1 MPLLPVI
8 TRHDDRTAWNTRAVA
23 ATLALVTAAV
33 FLPAVRCGFVNLD
46 DNLYVYENPV
56 VARPISADSIRKACT
71 GTFVA
76 NWAPITMLSY
86 QLDAAV
92 FGVRPWGFHL
102 TNVLLHAAA
111 TALMFVALARMT
123 GSPGPSAAAALI
135 FGLHPMRVESVA
147 WISER
152 KDVLSVFFLAL
163 TLLAYDQFTRRPGLG
178 RYLTVVAMMAASL
191 ASKATLVTLPVLLLV
206 CDIWPFGRIAEA
218 RMTSWLPRPAGEPPR
233 PAVTLRRAILE
244 KLPFFAVAIA
254 FTWITVLAQGDALD
268 DNRNRPLVGQRL
280 PNAIFATG
288 WYLWRFA
295 VPLNLIPYH
304 PPIDP
309 GKSAIWVA
317 VSAAA
322 CLGLVAVAAALV
334 RSRPYLAWGVA
345 WFFVSL
351 LPVSQIVQTGGH
363 GYADRYSYIPH
374 LGLCVAVVW
383 AVADAC
389 SGPLPRSVSVT
400 ALVGTAALLAG
411 LTVAQIGAWKDSLT
425 LWRHCLAH
433 DQRAALPHYNFACAL
448 SDARDKASAEVEFRR
463 TLAIEP
469 MDEDSIN
476 ALAALLIE
484 QRRFVEAKPLVEAA
498 ARSSRKPITL
508 VNEASLALGEGRLD
522 EALAA
527 ASKAVA
533 TAPDDAFARFT
544 LGKVLTAMD
553 DHVAAITA
561 YREAIRLDPN
571 HVAARNNLA
580 TALARSGR
588 QDEAIGVFREV
599 LAIDPESLAA
609 LRNLALSLEEAGRT
623 LEAVAAWRTV
633 LTRQPDD
640 RQVAARIKMLEARK
654 TSASEGRVKP

>member
-1 MPLLPVI
+1 MSTPGGG
-8 TRHDDRTAWNTRAVA
+8 RTAWNTLTVA

-56 VARPISADSIRKACT
+56 VTRPISVDSIRKACT

-191 ASKATLVTLPVLLLV
+191 ASKATLVTLPLLLLL
-206 CDIWPFGRIAEA
+206 CDIWPCGRIAA
-218 RMTSWLPRPAGEPPR
+218 AHMTQWLPRPAAGPAR
-233 PAVTLRRAILE
+233 PVVTLRRAILE
-244 KLPFFAVAIA
+244 KLPLFAVAIA

-268 DNRNRPLVGQRL
+268 DNMHRPLVEQRL

-288 WYLWRFA
+288 FYLWRFA
-295 VPLNLIPYH
+295 VPLNLIPYY

-309 GKSAIWVA
+309 RESAIWVA

-322 CLGLVAVAAALV
+322 CLGLLAVAGAQV
-334 RSRPYLAWGVA
+334 RSRPYIAWGLA

-383 AVADAC
+383 AVADGC
-389 SGPLPRSVSVT
+389 FGVPTRSVHVT
-400 ALVGTAALLAG
+400 ALAGVTAVLAT
-411 LTVAQIGAWKDSLT
+411 LTVVQIGVWKDSLT
-425 LWRHCLAH
+425 LWRHCLAYE
-433 DQRAALPHYNFACAL
+433 QRAALPHYNFACAL
-448 SDARDKASAEVEFRR
+448 SDSGDKASAEAEYRR
-463 TLAIEP
+463 VLAIEP
-469 MDEDSIN
+469 MDEGSID

-484 QRRFVEAKPLVEAA
+484 QRRFGEARPLVEAA
-498 ARSSRKPITL
+498 ARSSGKPMAQ
-508 VNEASLALGEGRLD
+508 VNVALLAVGEGRLD
-522 EALAA
+522 DALAA
-527 ASKAVA
+527 ARKAVA
-533 TAPDDAFARFT
+533 DAPDDAFARFT

-553 DHVAAITA
+553 EPAAAIIA
-561 YREAIRLDPN
+561 YGEAIRLDPN
-571 HVAARNNLA
+571 HLAARNNLA

-588 QDEAIGVFREV
+588 RDEAINAFREV
-599 LAIDPESLAA
+599 LAIDPGSVAV
-609 LRNLALSLEEAGRT
+609 LRNLALSLEEAGRIT
-623 LEAVAAWRTV
+623 ESLSIWRTV
-633 LTRQPDD
+633 LARQPDD
-640 RQVAARIKMLEARK
+640 RRVAARITMLEARGAPAPEER
-654 TSASEGRVKP
+654 TQP

>member
-1 MPLLPVI
+1 M
-8 TRHDDRTAWNTRAVA
+8 
-23 ATLALVTAAV
+23 LALVTAAV
-33 FLPAVRCGFVNLD
+33 FMPAVRCGFVNLD

-56 VARPISADSIRKACT
+56 VIQPISADSIGKACA

-86 QLDAAV
+86 QFDATV
-92 FGVRPWGFHL
+92 FGIRPWGFHL

-111 TALMFVALARMT
+111 TALMFVALSRMT
-123 GSPGPSAAAALI
+123 GVPGRSAAAALI

-163 TLLAYDQFTRRPGLG
+163 TLLAYDQFTRRPNLG

-191 ASKATLVTLPVLLLV
+191 ASKATLVTLPLLLLL
-206 CDIWPFGRIAEA
+206 CDIWPCRRIAAA
-218 RMTSWLPRPAGEPPR
+218 RTTSWLPPPVAETARPT
-233 PAVTLRRAILE
+233 VTLRRTILE
-244 KLPFFAVAIA
+244 KVPLFAVAIA

-268 DNRNRPLVGQRL
+268 DNMHRPLVGQRL

-288 WYLWRFA
+288 FYLWRFA
-295 VPLNLIPYH
+295 VPLNLIPYY

-309 GKSAIWVA
+309 GESAIWVA
-317 VSAAA
+317 VSAAV
-322 CLGLVAVAAALV
+322 CFGLLALAVGQI
-334 RSRPYLAWGVA
+334 RSRPYLAWGLA

-374 LGLCVAVVW
+374 LGLCVAAVW

-389 SGPLPRSVSVT
+389 AATLPTLVSVT
-400 ALVGTAALLAG
+400 ALVGTAALLST
-411 LTVAQIGAWKDSLT
+411 LTVAQIGVWKDSLT

-433 DQRAALPHYNFACAL
+433 EPRAALPHYNFACAL
-448 SDARDKASAEVEFRR
+448 SDARDKASAEVEYRR
-463 TLAIEP
+463 VLAIEP
-469 MDEDSIN
+469 MDDDSIN

-484 QRRFVEAKPLVEAA
+484 QRRFAEARPLIEAA
-498 ARSSRKPITL
+498 SRSSGKPMAK
-508 VNEASLALGEGRLD
+508 VNVALLALGEGRLED
-522 EALAA
+522 AVDAA
-527 ASKAVA
+527 AKAVA
-533 TAPDDAFARFT
+533 AFPDDAFARFS
-544 LGKVLTAMD
+544 LGKVLTAMS
-553 DHVAAITA
+553 DHAAAIEA
-561 YREAIRLDPN
+561 YGQAIRLDPN

-588 QDEAIGVFREV
+588 HDEAISAFRAV

-609 LRNLALSLEEAGRT
+609 RRNLALSLEEAGRT
-623 LEAVAAWRTV
+623 AEAIAAWRAV
-633 LTRQPDD
+633 LARQPDD
-640 RQVAARIKMLEARK
+640 RQVIARIHTLDARG
-654 TSASEGRVKP
+654 TPASGRRNEQ